1 MIGNPLYEPY
11 WFYSDELEHH
21 GVKGQSWGERNG
33 PPYPLSRGKDG
44 RITKTQKKK
53 KASLLARAKAAV
65 TGKKTTSR
73 SSKGSKSAKTKESK
87 KEETNEQIRE
97 KLLKSTDPKYIA
109 KHIDLLDTREL
120 KERLD
125 RINTEQ
131 QLMRLTKDDSS
142 KKKVD
147 AGMAWVANMGK
158 IAETTSKV
166 AKAYSDTMDA
176 TAKKDKLALE
186 KASARQDLQNK
197 KNSAQQIAKMLSSYN
212 DLNDDI
218 KDIEVNFDPKTG
230 GLSFKKKKK

>member
-1 MIGNPLYEPY
+1 MITNPYYDPY
-11 WFYSDELEHH
+11 WKQNCLSDELEHH

-53 KASLLARAKAAV
+53 KASLLARAKNALG
-65 TGKKTTSR
+65 GKKSV
-73 SSKGSKSAKTKESK
+73 SKTKKTKESK
-87 KEETNEQIRE
+87 EEESTEKIRE

-131 QLMRLTKDDSS
+131 QLRKLTQSNN

-147 AGMAWVANMGK
+147 AGMEWVNNLGK
-158 IAETTSKV
+158 IADTTSKV
-166 AKAYSDTMDA
+166 AKAYSDTIDA
-176 TAKKDKLALE
+176 TTKKSKVKYEEAERKQNLATKS
-186 KASARQDLQNK
+186 KASKA
-197 KNSAQQIAKMLSSYN
+197 MLGLLGEYKTSSEAF
-212 DLNDDI
+212 
-218 KDIEVNFDPKTG
+218 KDVEVKFDPKTG
-230 GLSFKKKKK
+230 TLSFKSNKK